1 MLIIAMVFST
11 DYPKR
16 LYKKII
22 KTDVSDTAFQIL
34 FTVVAFA
41 LCVAFLVSDS
51 YNPFL
56 YFRF

>member
-1 MLIIAMVFST
+1 MVFST